1 VRASPLT
8 LDELVLL
15 TEEFQALVR
24 AGVPLDVG
32 FRSSAAR
39 MPARLQGVTEEL
51 AGQLERGATL
61 PQAMAAL
68 GDTLP
73 GPFRTLVEI
82 GARTGRLT
90 EALRGLSSFGGVVLE
105 LQKSLTSAIIYP
117 AALLALGYGLF
128 IVLVTNLV
136 PQMALFYEDLRTVP
150 PIWLRIG
157 LVLRETASTW
167 ALGIPLAI
175 GLLWLVLRIT
185 RVPAWN
191 PVPDLGG
198 LGRLIPGMSRA
209 IRDSEYA
216 RFGQLLALLV
226 DAQVPIPEA
235 LPIVSQAI
243 SDPGL
248 RRWCESETLRAGA
261 GGGQVDRGQT
271 DRDAE
276 HGSVP
281 ALVHWF
287 LSHGQQEGELAPA
300 LRQMA
305 ALYRERAL
313 ARMDRMVH
321 FWPVAMTLGLG
332 VLFIGIYAL
341 TTFGTLLDLWRRLPG

>member
-1 VRASPLT
+1 MRATPLT

-15 TEEFQALVR
+15 TEEFEALVR

-39 MPARLQGVTEEL
+39 MPARLRAVSEEL
-51 AGQLERGATL
+51 AEQLQRGATL
-61 PQAMAAL
+61 PQAMVSL
-68 GDTLP
+68 GEALP

-90 EALRGLSSFGGVVLE
+90 EALRGLSTFGAVVLE
-105 LQKSLTSAIIYP
+105 LQKTLWTAILYP
-117 AALLALGYGLF
+117 AALFVLGFGLF
-128 IVLVTNLV
+128 IFLVTGIV
-136 PQMALFYEDLRTVP
+136 PHMAEFYGDLRVTP
-150 PIWLRIG
+150 PVWLRAG
-157 LVLRETASTW
+157 LFLNQTAPTW
-167 ALGIPLAI
+167 GLGFPLAVI
-175 GLLWLVLRIT
+175 VVWLLLQVT
-185 RVPAWN
+185 RRPGWS

-226 DAQVPIPEA
+226 DAQVPLPEA
-235 LPIVSQAI
+235 LPLVSQSIA
-243 SDPGL
+243 DPGL
-248 RRWCESETLRAGA
+248 RRWCEDHALRARTGQ
-261 GGGQVDRGQT
+261 GERGERHPSVPPLVQWFLTGGQQD
-271 DRDAE
+271 
-276 HGSVP
+276 
-281 ALVHWF
+281 
-287 LSHGQQEGELAPA
+287 GELAPA

-321 FWPVAMTLGLG
+321 FWPVALTLGLG
-332 VLFIGIYAL
+332 VLFVGIYSVA
-341 TTFGTLLDLWRRLPG
+341 TFGTLVDLWRRLPG